1 MILSGVLHWLLSQS
15 LFVVSIEFDHTRLWS
30 DGDDVTGQS
39 FAQAETGPATSVQ
52 EYITCG
58 YSISAVLGALVVGF
72 VALVLVVGVGWRRL
86 ESRGMPIV
94 GSCSAAISACCHLGD
109 GSVPSVIERP
119 EKKRWS
125 GRPERE
131 PLEQGE
137 NGSAAF
143 ERVMWGEVGEE
154 TPIHDLGWAG
164 SEIYD
169 SSLMVGHCSFSS
181 GNVQIP
187 REGVLYA
194 GA

>member
-30 DGDDVTGQS
+30 DGDDVTSQN
-39 FAQAETGPATSVQ
+39 FPQAETGPATSVQ

-58 YSISAVLGALVVGF
+58 YSINAVLGALVVGA

-86 ESRGMPIV
+86 ESSGIPVV
-94 GSCSAAISACCHLGD
+94 GSCSAAIGACCQLGD
-109 GSVPSVIERP
+109 GSVSSVVERP
-119 EKKRWS
+119 EKKGWS
-125 GRPERE
+125 GRPECE

-137 NGSAAF
+137 NGSAAY

-154 TPIHDLGWAG
+154 TPIHDSRWAR
-164 SEIYD
+164 SEVYD
-169 SSLMVGHCSFSS
+169 SSLMVGHCSFSG

-194 GA
+194 